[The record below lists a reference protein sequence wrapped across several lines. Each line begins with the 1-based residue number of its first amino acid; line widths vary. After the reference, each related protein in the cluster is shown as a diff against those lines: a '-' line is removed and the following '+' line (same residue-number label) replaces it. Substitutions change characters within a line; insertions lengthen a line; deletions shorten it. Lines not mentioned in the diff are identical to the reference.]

1 MREDE
6 EKFCTATSDSTGDYL
21 KVTVLP
27 MPSIGAATQFQVHS
41 NVWLKSTDEFE
52 VLY

>member
-1 MREDE
+1 LREDE
-6 EKFCTATSDSTGDYL
+6 EKFCEATSDSTGDYL

-27 MPSIGAATQFQVHS
+27 MPSIGAVNKFQVHS